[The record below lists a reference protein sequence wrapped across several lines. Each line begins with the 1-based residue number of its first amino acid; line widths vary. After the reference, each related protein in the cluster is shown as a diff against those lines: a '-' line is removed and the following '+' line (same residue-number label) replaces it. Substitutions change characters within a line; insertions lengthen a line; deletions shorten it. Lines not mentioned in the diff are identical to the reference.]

1 VRSVFRARGP
11 LWHRLINL
19 TADCF
24 VYSTNVTKRV
34 WLAMEDDCWNIEAL
48 RGVNSL
54 APSVVLKKSL
64 MVSVR
69 LSLI

>member
-1 VRSVFRARGP
+1 
-11 LWHRLINL
+11 
-19 TADCF
+19 
-24 VYSTNVTKRV
+24 VYSTHGTQHV

-54 APSVVLKKSL
+54 AASVALKKSL

-69 LSLI
+69 LSLILSDRSDPTIYRMHL